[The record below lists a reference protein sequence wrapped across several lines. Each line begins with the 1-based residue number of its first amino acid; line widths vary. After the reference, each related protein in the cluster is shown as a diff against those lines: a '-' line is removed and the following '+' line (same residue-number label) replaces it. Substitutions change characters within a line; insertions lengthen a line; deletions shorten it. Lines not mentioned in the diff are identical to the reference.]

1 MAKAK
6 IPNHIKDYRIL
17 RKLTPTDV
25 VLSLKERE
33 IEISESDLS
42 DYENGVLLPDSDTL
56 FELSDLLKTS
66 IDNLIMP
73 PLKMKLHF
81 NIREKWE

>member
-6 IPNHIKDYRIL
+6 IPNYIKTYRIL
-17 RKLTPTDV
+17 RKLTPT
-25 VLSLKERE
+25 SLKERE

-42 DYENGVLLPDSDTL
+42 DYENGILLPDSDTL

-73 PLKMKLHF
+73 PLRMKLHF

>member
-6 IPNHIKDYRIL
+6 FPNHIKDYRIL

-25 VLSLKERE
+25 VLFLKERE

-66 IDNLIMP
+66 INNLIMP

-81 NIREKWE
+81 NVREKWE